1 MSQGGLSGLGLP
13 KSKQH
18 FSSEVDGETG
28 KQSAATMYFL
38 YDGLRTASG
47 LGVTPVR
54 RHLLQDLDT
63 KWGTGIALRWAYTP
77 NFRFFDIQGNT
88 REICF
93 VFNKMS

>member
-18 FSSEVDGETG
+18 FPSEVDGETG

-47 LGVTPVR
+47 LGFGHKMENRDCP
-54 RHLLQDLDT
+54 
-63 KWGTGIALRWAYTP
+63 ALGLYP
-77 NFRFFDIQGNT
+77 
-88 REICF
+88 ELS
-93 VFNKMS
+93 VL